1 MKKSG
6 YLFIHRDDEASIVEG
21 CRKGDSRAQ
30 RLLYER
36 FASVM
41 YALCC
46 RYLKNK
52 ADAEDVLVTAFTRI
66 FERFN
71 QYRGEGSLEGWIRR
85 VMVNECLAFL
95 RKSRR
100 LFLQTD
106 LEQAASFM
114 EGYPASDQL
123 EAEDLMR
130 LITELP
136 DGYRTVFNMYVIEGY
151 THQEIAERLGISEN
165 TSKSQLSRA
174 REYLQKRL
182 AAYEKKIN
190 AMICHESAN

>member
-1 MKKSG
+1 
-6 YLFIHRDDEASIVEG
+6 
-21 CRKGDSRAQ
+21 
-30 RLLYER
+30 
-36 FASVM
+36 
-41 YALCC
+41 
-46 RYLKNK
+46 
-52 ADAEDVLVTAFTRI
+52 
-66 FERFN
+66 
-71 QYRGEGSLEGWIRR
+71 
-85 VMVNECLAFL
+85 
-95 RKSRR
+95 
-100 LFLQTD
+100 
-106 LEQAASFM
+106 M